1 MRSQL
6 FSDRDAWLDAR
17 MGRITGSKLGS
28 LIGKRDGKPKKGY
41 YELIAEKVALP
52 PTGENVMD
60 RGNRLEAEAIA
71 RFVEET
77 GKEVDTSLVIWSRD
91 ESDDI
96 AISPDGFIAKKVKG
110 KKELVVAEAVECKCL
125 NSASFIEA
133 FVTKEIPAEYEHQV
147 LQYFIVNED
156 LEKLYFVFYDPR
168 MPKDFFWLE
177 KTRAELQDEIEYY
190 LEVERRVLAEV
201 ADIEKLLTF

>member
-1 MRSQL
+1 MKSQL
-6 FSDRDAWLDAR
+6 FSDRDKWLDAR

-60 RGNRLEAEAIA
+60 RGNRLESEAVA
-71 RFVEET
+71 RFAEET

-91 ESDDI
+91 DSEDI
-96 AISPDGFIAKKVKG
+96 AISPDGFVTTEVEGHSIVT
-110 KKELVVAEAVECKCL
+110 EAVECKCL
-125 NSASFIEA
+125 NSASHIEA
-133 FVTKEIPAEYEHQV
+133 YLTQQIPSEYEHQV
-147 LQYFIVNED
+147 LQYFVVNED

-168 MPKDFFWLE
+168 MPKDFFYVERTRVELLE
-177 KTRAELQDEIEYY
+177 DIAYY
-190 LEVERRVLAEV
+190 LELEQRVLAEI
-201 ADIEKLLTF
+201 ADIERQLTF